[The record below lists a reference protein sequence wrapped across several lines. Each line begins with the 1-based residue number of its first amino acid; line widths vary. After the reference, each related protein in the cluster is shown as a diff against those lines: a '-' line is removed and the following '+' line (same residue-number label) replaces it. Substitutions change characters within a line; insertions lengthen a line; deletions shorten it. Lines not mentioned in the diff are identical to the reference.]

1 MGEKLHALLFKKG
14 GRMNSAYII
23 RKVLRALLTVWLVTT
38 FVFLIL
44 RLSGDPT
51 VSVLG
56 LEASPE
62 AVEAFRAKWGLN
74 ESVGVQYLTF
84 VKNALHGD
92 LGLSILEGTSA
103 LKSVTSRMFNTI
115 TLMTISTA
123 LIFVVGI
130 SFGLLASLYHN
141 SYKDRFIMLF
151 AVAGYSIPTFV
162 LAVLLILLFSIQLG
176 WLPSTGSGSWTH
188 YVMPVMTLTIVE
200 SAVFARFSRSAMLEV
215 LYQPYMKTAMAKGL
229 TWRQAVRR
237 HALPNAAIPVVT
249 IMGFWVG
256 LLIAGAVI
264 TESIFGWPGVGRLLV
279 FSVKNRDYNVVQ
291 VIVLF
296 ISCSMVMANLAVDLL
311 YGWLDP
317 RISIEK
323 RSQ

>member
-1 MGEKLHALLFKKG
+1 
-14 GRMNSAYII
+14 MNSAYII

-74 ESVGVQYLTF
+74 DSVGVQYLTF

-103 LKSVTSRMFNTI
+103 LKSVTSRMFNTV

-123 LIFVVGI
+123 LIFAVGI
-130 SFGLLASLYHN
+130 SFGLLASLNHN
-141 SYKDRFIMLF
+141 SFKDRFIMLF

-229 TWRQAVRR
+229 SWRQAVRR

-279 FSVKNRDYNVVQ
+279 SSVKNRDYNVVQ

-323 RSQ
+323 RNE

>member
-1 MGEKLHALLFKKG
+1 
-14 GRMNSAYII
+14 MNSAYVI
-23 RKVLRALLTVWLVTT
+23 RKVLRAMLTVWLVTT

-51 VSVLG
+51 VAVLG

-74 ESVGVQYLTF
+74 DSVGVQYLTF
-84 VKNALHGD
+84 MNNALHGD

-103 LKSVTSRMFNTI
+103 LVSVTSRMFNTI

-123 LIFVVGI
+123 LIFAVGI
-130 SFGLLASLYHN
+130 SFGLLASLHHN
-141 SYKDRFIMLF
+141 SYKDRFIMFF

-162 LAVLLILLFSIQLG
+162 LAVLLILLFSIHLG

-188 YVMPVMTLTIVE
+188 YIMPVMTLTIVE

-229 TWRQAVRR
+229 SWQQAVRR

-296 ISCSMVMANLAVDLL
+296 ISCSMVIANLTVDLL

-323 RSQ
+323 RNA